1 MFTDYTQI
9 YVKKNFTCLLKNM
22 CLNERYVRLLLL
34 YFCKVSW
41 ILLGQ
46 LTAILTAIAFHQMRF
61 WHVKHN
67 YLLIPQRNYSLF
79 KVKFKKFIRNMCKSS
94 QIYLA
99 KMCQQRDLMSSVTRN
114 TDDAF
119 LLLLLLLYT
128 WT

>member
-1 MFTDYTQI
+1 
-9 YVKKNFTCLLKNM
+9 
-22 CLNERYVRLLLL
+22 
-34 YFCKVSW
+34 
-41 ILLGQ
+41 
-46 LTAILTAIAFHQMRF
+46 
-61 WHVKHN
+61 
-67 YLLIPQRNYSLF
+67 
-79 KVKFKKFIRNMCKSS
+79 MCKSS

>member
-61 WHVKHN
+61 
-67 YLLIPQRNYSLF
+67 
-79 KVKFKKFIRNMCKSS
+79 
-94 QIYLA
+94 
-99 KMCQQRDLMSSVTRN
+99 
-114 TDDAF
+114 
-119 LLLLLLLYT
+119 
-128 WT
+128 